1 MAPPPVYNKITHMD
15 LNQTVVNKMYPKII
29 MDASR
34 ETGIPK
40 NRFINLM
47 DALGGENLS
56 MKSIFNKTDFVHPN
70 AEG

>member
-34 ETGIPK
+34 EAGIPK

-47 DALGGENLS
+47 EALGG
-56 MKSIFNKTDFVHPN
+56 D
-70 AEG
+70 